1 MSDDIFTAAEQNN
14 IKRLEELIQDGADVN
29 EADWDRGS
37 TPLHWACA
45 AGKLD
50 AIEVLLEYGAE
61 INSQNK
67 HGRTPLHC
75 LISER
80 YDKIALWLIQYCNA
94 DPHIQ
99 DKRGVSSYDLAQRF
113 FQPEIDAAIKN
124 RAIDVGPDEEE
135 EVDGNAEEGEGGN
148 LEDMK
153 IFTLKGKYRVISVSE
168 YDTAADALVK
178 MLKSSNWPEQYLR
191 HFDLMEVITKRVG
204 SKRYKKQV
212 RLELNENCWE
222 KKAAWLPSDKSGSD
236 SCYFLIAVKADAPTK
251 VHVCYDNLT

>member
-14 IKRLEELIQDGADVN
+14 IKRLEELIQDGSDVN
-29 EADWDRGS
+29 EPDWDRGS

-45 AGKLD
+45 KGNLD

-99 DKRGVSSYDLAQRF
+99 DKRGVSSFDLAQRF
-113 FQPEIDAAIKN
+113 FQPEIEAALQN
-124 RAIDVGPDEEE
+124 RAIDVGDEEE
-135 EVDGNAEEGEGGN
+135 DAHEGEEECEK
-148 LEDMK
+148 EDMK
-153 IFTLKGKYRVISVSE
+153 IFTTNGKFRVVSVTEFDSAGE
-168 YDTAADALVK
+168 VVTK
-178 MLKSSNWPEQYLR
+178 MLKISNWPEQYLR
-191 HFDLMEVITKRVG
+191 FFDLVEVITKRVG

-212 RLELNENCWE
+212 SLNFTDNCWE
-222 KKAAWLPSDKSGSD
+222 KKAAWPGGE
-236 SCYFLIAVKADAPTK
+236 SCYFLISVKTDAPTK
-251 VHVCYDNLT
+251 VHVIYDNLT

>member
-14 IKRLEELIQDGADVN
+14 VKRLEELIQDGADVN

-45 AGKLD
+45 AGNLD

-99 DKRGVSSYDLAQRF
+99 DKRGVAAYDLAQRF
-113 FQPEIDAAIKN
+113 FQPEIDAAIRN
-124 RAIDVGPDEEE
+124 RAIDVGDEDQEE
-135 EVDGNAEEGEGGN
+135 DGATGDAGQQ
-148 LEDMK
+148 EDIK
-153 IFTLKGKYRVISVSE
+153 IYTTNGKYRVITVSE
-168 YDTAADALVK
+168 YDTAAEVLEK
-178 MLKSSNWPEQYLR
+178 MLKISNWPEQYLR
-191 HFDLMEVITKRVG
+191 FFDLVEVITKRAG
-204 SKRYKKQV
+204 SKRFKKQV
-212 RLELNENCWE
+212 RIELNDNCWE
-222 KKAAWLPSDKSGSD
+222 KKAAWVPFNKADPD
-236 SCYFLIAVKADAPTK
+236 SCYFLIAIKTDAPTK
-251 VHVCYDNLT
+251 VHVCYDNIT